1 VLRSTFYVLGLAGRR
16 LGRRSGATALI
27 ALGIAAG
34 AALVFGVRIATTVAQ
49 DRAVAQAVERIPDGS
64 RSLRAVW
71 FGVPGGSG
79 EPQPAL
85 DARVRA
91 ALADVDVDVVPA
103 TALVLFRES
112 TLAGT
117 FAGLGGIENLRG
129 WVTPRSGRLPRRCR
143 PERCEVLRLRGE
155 GRLPQPPGLR
165 LVEVGTGAL
174 PSRVLTG
181 DFLAP
186 TDNALADAEV
196 SPVIAKAAGYH
207 RPPAAPLFLADGVR
221 ALASAPALANV
232 YRSYAWV
239 SPLSVGQPR
248 LWEVDELA
256 ADVTRIRSGLQATS
270 TSFDVIAPVEE
281 LRDAQATSR
290 RAGRRLGL
298 VGGEAAALLFAF
310 AILAAA
316 TVRRDL
322 LAARRRLS
330 WYGARAW
337 QLALLTGVEALA
349 VGAAGTVLGVVAGIG
364 VGAAVAHQAGAPV
377 GAVLGQSVISPG
389 GFLVALGLAALATAV
404 LAAATAVRAPALGRV
419 PLSPVDVA
427 AVAALGLVVAGVIW
441 DVGGDVPLVL
451 PGLATFAAAVLAARV
466 LRPALRLLER
476 ASRGRSSGLRLAS
489 LSLARNPGYA
499 VLATAFLVVSVGL
512 ALFAES
518 YRATLAQGERDAAAF
533 AVPRDYVVR
542 EDLTRLIPVLDAA
555 SLERFHD
562 LGAVDVDPILRLTGG
577 VSRLEGESGITV
589 LGLPPASLPELRG
602 WRDDFAAESRARLA
616 ALIERP
622 ETLGGTALPGRLE
635 ALVGRIEGGRTVR
648 VAAQLETPRGRFVR
662 IDLVRRGD
670 LVRGA
675 VPLEAR
681 GGRLVALELE
691 PVSRLQERGADAGKA
706 VSGTLRLEFPALP
719 QVLED
724 WIGVG
729 GATLSGPR
737 TGGRTIGYT
746 LTYAESARL
755 RPRQLS
761 DEQPV
766 PVLATPGLARAADAR
781 GLLPLQVGGERIPA
795 RVVGRVSR
803 FPGLGGAGVVGDV
816 NALTA
821 ALNAER
827 PGAAR
832 VNEVWVGLRR
842 EADAAEVDASLA
854 AAPFDTL
861 AVASRRALEAESRR
875 DPIAHGTLLTLL
887 VAALVA
893 LALALAGVLLTVL
906 RDVRDEEGEFFDLES
921 QGIGPVAL
929 RRVVR
934 LRAFS
939 VAVAGLFAGLVT
951 GVALG
956 ALVTD
961 LVTLTA
967 RAGEAEPPLQVDL
980 DPVVVATAVGLYVV
994 LAVAVVYA
1002 ATAGSFT
1009 EPAGPRRAE
1018 DLE

>member
-1 VLRSTFYVLGLAGRR
+1 VLRSTLYVLGLAGRR

-34 AALVFGVRIATTVAQ
+34 AALLFGVRIATTVAQ
-49 DRAVAQAVERIPDGS
+49 DRSVAQAIERIPDGS

-85 DARVRA
+85 DERVRA
-91 ALADVDVDVVPA
+91 ALADVDVVRP

-117 FAGLGGIENLRG
+117 FAGLGGIENLRS
-129 WVTPRSGRLPRRCR
+129 WVSLRSGRLPRRCR
-143 PERCEVLRLRGE
+143 PQRCEVLRLRGE
-155 GRLPQPPGLR
+155 GRLPQPAGLR
-165 LVEVGTGAL
+165 LVEVGLGAL

-196 SPVIAKAAGYH
+196 SPAIARAAGYH
-207 RPPAAPLFLADGVR
+207 RPPAAPLFLAAGVG
-221 ALASAPALANV
+221 ALATAPALDNV

-239 SPLSVGQPR
+239 SPLSAGRPR

-256 ADVTRIRSGLQATS
+256 ADVTRVRSSLQAHS

-281 LRDAQATSR
+281 LREAQATSR
-290 RAGRRLGL
+290 SAGRRLGL

-322 LAARRRLS
+322 HAARRRLS

-337 QLALLTGVEALA
+337 QLALLSGVEALA
-349 VGAAGTVLGVVAGIG
+349 VAAAGTSLGFVAGVG
-364 VGAAVAHQAGAPV
+364 VGAAVARQAGAPV
-377 GAVLGQSVISPG
+377 GAVLGQSVISG
-389 GFLVALGLAALATAV
+389 RGLVVALGLAAVATAV
-404 LAAATAVRAPALGRV
+404 LAVTTAVRPPALGRA
-419 PLSPVDVA
+419 PLSPLDLV
-427 AVAALGLVVAGVIW
+427 AVAALALVFGGVAG
-441 DVGGDVPLVL
+441 DVGGDVALLL
-451 PGLATFAAAVLAARV
+451 PALATFAAAVLAARL

-476 ASRGRSSGLRLAS
+476 AARGRTGALRLAS

-499 VLATAFLVVSVGL
+499 VLATAFLVVSIGL

-518 YRATLAQGERDAAAF
+518 YRSTLARGERDAAAF

-555 SLERFHD
+555 SLERFRD
-562 LGAVDVDPILRLTGG
+562 LGAVEVDPVLRSTGG

-589 LGLPPASLPELRG
+589 VGLPPASLPELRG
-602 WRDDFAAESRARLA
+602 WRDDFASESPARLA
-616 ALIERP
+616 ALIESP
-622 ETLGGTALPGRLE
+622 ETLGGAALPAGLD
-635 ALVGRIEGGRTVR
+635 ALVARIEGGRNVR
-648 VAAQLETPRGRFVR
+648 LAAQLETPRGRFVR
-662 IDLVRRGD
+662 IDLVRQGKLLR
-670 LVRGA
+670 A
-675 VPLEAR
+675 EVPAEAR

-691 PVSRLQERGADAGKA
+691 SVSRLQERGADAGKA
-706 VSGTLRLEFPALP
+706 VRGTLRLAFPALP
-719 QVLED
+719 QVLDD

-729 GATLSGPR
+729 GAALSGQAQ
-737 TGGRTIGYT
+737 GGQTIGYT
-746 LTYAESARL
+746 LTNAESVRL

-761 DEQPV
+761 DAEPV
-766 PVLATPGLARAADAR
+766 PVLATPGLARAADAS
-781 GLLPLQVGGERIPA
+781 GLLPLQVGGERIPV
-795 RVVGRVSR
+795 RVVAGVTR

-816 NALTA
+816 RALTT

-832 VNEVWVGLRR
+832 VNEIWLGLRE
-842 EADAAEVDASLA
+842 EADVAQVDASLA

-861 AVASRRALEAESRR
+861 SVASRRAIEAESRL

-906 RDVRDEEGEFFDLES
+906 RDVRDEEGEFYDLES
-921 QGIGPVAL
+921 QGIGPAAL
-929 RRVVR
+929 RRIVR
-934 LRAFS
+934 FRASF
-939 VAVAGLFAGLVT
+939 VAAAGLLGGLLT
-951 GVALG
+951 GAALG

-980 DPVVVATAVGLYVV
+980 DPLVVATAVGVYVA
-994 LAVAVVYA
+994 LAAAVVYA
-1002 ATAGSFT
+1002 ATAGSFAQQ
-1009 EPAGPRRAE
+1009 AGPGRPGL
-1018 DLE
+1018 LE